1 VSRGDFRADL
11 FYRLEAVCLMVPPL
25 RERREDI
32 PQLVE
37 HFCRRTRADISDV
50 TLGRMKEAFVQRAW
64 PGNVREL
71 RNAVERAVLL
81 PSLSLEGSDGDA
93 GDEWCSVR
101 TDPVARVLPRV
112 DAVEAAVAVDPS
124 GQSEALFRMPF
135 RAAKEGAIDSWEKNY
150 LSALMRLVHGNI
162 SRAARLVQVDR
173 SHLRDLLRRHQIP
186 GGDNQR

>member
-1 VSRGDFRADL
+1 
-11 FYRLEAVCLMVPPL
+11 MVPPL

-37 HFCRRTRADISDV
+37 HFCRRTRAEITEQTV
-50 TLGRMKEAFVQRAW
+50 IRMKEAFALRAW

-81 PSLSLEGSDGDA
+81 PSLALEPAPVDA
-93 GDEWCSVR
+93 GDEWSSVR
-101 TDPVARVLPRV
+101 TDPVAR
-112 DAVEAAVAVDPS
+112 A
-124 GQSEALFRMPF
+124 FRS
-135 RAAKEGAIDSWEKNY
+135 AKEGAIDSWEKRY